1 MTDLW
6 VAITLI
12 GLLAAV
18 NLLLT
23 FGVIR
28 RLRQQTTELA
38 SLGRRD
44 DGAWG
49 DVAVSPGT
57 AIAEF
62 AATDDAGRPV
72 GAEILT
78 GPRLVGFFSP
88 DCQPCKDRL
97 PEFLQVASQRP
108 GGRDEVLAVVVATP
122 ARAADLLGQLRPV
135 ARVVVEREEGTVQ
148 KAFGV
153 NGFPAFV
160 LIADG
165 NVVASDFNLASVLD
179 RDPTPAT

>member
-1 MTDLW
+1 MTDVW

-12 GLLAAV
+12 GLLAAA

-28 RLRQQTTELA
+28 RLRQYPVEQA
-38 SLGRRD
+38 DSGRRD
-44 DGAWG
+44 DSAWG
-49 DVAVSPGT
+49 DVAASPGT

-62 AATDDAGRPV
+62 AATDADGRPV
-72 GAEILT
+72 GAEMLT
-78 GPRLVGFFSP
+78 GRRLVGFFSP
-88 DCQPCKDRL
+88 DCQPCKERL

-108 GGRDEVLAVVVATP
+108 GGRDEVLAVIAASP
-122 ARAADLLGQLRPV
+122 ARAADLLGRLRPV
-135 ARVVVEREEGTVQ
+135 ARVVVEQEEGTVQ
-148 KAFGV
+148 QAFGV

-160 LIADG
+160 AIADG